1 MFLSLNARSMV
12 FHTVSISIYKG
23 QTIILR
29 YETNDYLLFRMTVL
43 SHGLEY
49 MYGHKQRLF
58 FVKSWEKAVLSEDCL
73 ENLKL
78 GEVGTGVM
86 T

>member
-1 MFLSLNARSMV
+1 M
-12 FHTVSISIYKG
+12 T
-23 QTIILR
+23 
-29 YETNDYLLFRMTVL
+29 LLFRMTVL

-49 MYGHKQRLF
+49 MYKQRLF

-78 GEVGTGVM
+78 GEVGTSVM